1 MKKLCVKTLKID
13 SATFLKGA
21 EYEVSLH
28 PHITGAGGYTYRAA
42 FEELSF
48 ADGTPFGVEE

>member
-13 SATFLKGA
+13 SATFLKGS

-28 PHITGAGGYTYRAA
+28 PHITGALLATDDRGITTDIAMSLFNKY
-42 FEELSF
+42 FI
-48 ADGTPFGVEE
+48 